1 MPRLWRLSLTL
12 VLAALLYTATGA
24 LFAQSLPL
32 PEHPRFTFQKI
43 PEHLGLSTATVTSLA
58 QDAQGFLWIGTQD
71 GLFRYDGANVMQ
83 FSTGQ
88 GLGNFRINQ
97 LFISPRGDLWAVS
110 VLGVWRYVQG
120 RFKQLPLPDGHKLRG
135 LVMGVTVDKDNVA
148 WVVVDD
154 GILLEINADHPEDF
168 HVFPAEPARL
178 VTYAPDDSIL
188 VGLESRVGRISK
200 GSKELEILPG
210 ELPDLPVYALVTD
223 GNGDIWA
230 RTPRHFSR
238 WDPEKKRWIQDD
250 AGLPGASEFGYPTV
264 TRLGDILLPTIQG
277 LYRRSHGRW
286 EAIAEREGMETNA
299 LFAAI
304 EDFDG
309 AIWLG
314 FGGNGVERWPGPNEW
329 LGWSRTEGLPDSVVW
344 SLVRDSQKRLWV
356 ATNTGLGM
364 WSPSQHKWRI
374 WNTNN
379 GLPGETVHRLVITP
393 EGTLWGLAA
402 PGGLFWIDLQS
413 LELHTIGNPEHLN
426 SRVRAPIYNIAT
438 GPGGYLWA
446 SGNGFIDQY
455 KNVNGHVIRN
465 NISVPDTV
473 KMAVS
478 SLQVTDDGVIWGGGR
493 DGLSR
498 FDGKQWRLITPR
510 DGLLYEDVNTIGAA
524 SSAEIWIS
532 HDEPEGVTRVRL
544 NKNGHPELRHYNMA
558 NGLAGNSIYLIA
570 RDHNGNVWLGGDQGV
585 TIIHADGTLSVQSH
599 NSGLLWNDVSAG
611 GFYEDADG
619 GIFIGTS
626 RGLAYR
632 RPNIPTT
639 KSLGPET
646 VITSV
651 SFAGRE
657 MLYADHPR
665 ISYRDA
671 TFEAHFSVP
680 AIDRPAGQSCKYQLQ
695 GLERDQVETTLR
707 QVRYTALPAG
717 DYTFTV
723 SCGALNRGW
732 STPATWSFTIQ
743 PPWWQHLWTRIAL
756 LLLLILAIAWI
767 TRIRT
772 HALENQRQRLE
783 EAVAARNAELSA
795 ANKQLEEASLKDPLT
810 GIRNRRFFELT
821 IPRDVQQT
829 IRAYQMASPS
839 DPPRDRDLLFFIV
852 DIDHFKY
859 LNDTWGH
866 ATGDEVLIAMA
877 RRLAS
882 VIRETDVLVRWGG
895 EEFMIVSQSTSPAA
909 AQQVVRRIL
918 EVIGG
923 QPFET
928 SDGLSISKTCSVGW
942 AVFPWI
948 SKVPV
953 AVSVDDIIK
962 LADRALYMAKQ
973 GGRNRAI
980 GLYPDASMEDE
991 PIGQQKA
998 KPRVVEIY
1006 GPVPAMESQS

>member
-1 MPRLWRLSLTL
+1 MS
-12 VLAALLYTATGA
+12 
-24 LFAQSLPL
+24 AQSLPL

-58 QDAQGFLWIGTQD
+58 QDSQGFLWIGTQD
-71 GLFRYDGANVMQ
+71 GLFRYDGANVIK
-83 FSTGQ
+83 FAAGQ
-88 GLGNFRINQ
+88 GLGDFRIDQ

-110 VLGVWRYVQG
+110 LLGVWRYVQG

-135 LVMGVTVDKDNVA
+135 LVMGATVDKDNVA

-168 HVFPAEPARL
+168 HVFPAGPVRL

-188 VGLESRVGRISK
+188 IGLESRVARIPK
-200 GSKELEILPG
+200 GSKELEVLPG
-210 ELPDLPVYALVTD
+210 DLPDLPVYALVTD

-238 WDPEKKRWIQDD
+238 WDSEKKGWIQDD

-286 EAIAEREGMETNA
+286 EAIGEREGMGTNA

-329 LGWSRTEGLPDSVVW
+329 LGWSRPEGLPDSVVW
-344 SLVRDSQKRLWV
+344 STVRDSQKRLWV

-364 WSPSQHKWRI
+364 WSPSQHQWRI

-379 GLPGETVHRLVITP
+379 GLSGEVRKLVITP
-393 EGTLWGLAA
+393 QGALWGLSV
-402 PGGLFWIDLQS
+402 PGGLFWIDLQT
-413 LELHTIGNPEHLN
+413 LDLHTIRTPEHAKLL
-426 SRVRAPIYNIAT
+426 SKPYGSIAP
-438 GPGGYLWA
+438 GPGGCLLA
-446 SGNGFIDQY
+446 GGSGFIDQY
-455 KNVNGHVIRN
+455 KNVKGQIIRSS
-465 NISVPDTV
+465 ISVPDTV
-473 KMAVS
+473 KMAVRE
-478 SLQVTDDGVIWGGGR
+478 LQVMEDGVIWGAGR
-493 DGLSR
+493 KGVSR
-498 FDGKQWRLITPR
+498 FDGKQWQFISPQ
-510 DGLLYEDVNTIGAA
+510 DGLLNESVSTIGAA
-524 SSAEIWIS
+524 SSSELWVS
-532 HDEPEGVTRVRL
+532 YFEPVGVTRIRV
-544 NKNGHPELRHYNMA
+544 NKDGRPELRHYTTA
-558 NGLAGNSIYLIA
+558 DGLASNSIYLIA

-585 TIIHADGTLSVQSH
+585 TIIHPDGTFSDETHS
-599 NSGLLWNDVSAG
+599 SGLLWDDVSAD

-651 SFAGRE
+651 TFAGRE
-657 MLYADHPR
+657 MFYASHHR

-680 AIDRPAGQSCKYQLQ
+680 AIDSPAGQSCKYQLQ
-695 GLERDQVETTLR
+695 GLERDPVETTLR

-717 DYTFTV
+717 DYTFAV

-732 STPATWSFTIQ
+732 SAPATWSFTIQ
-743 PPWWQHLWTRIAL
+743 PPWWQRLWSRIG
-756 LLLLILAIAWI
+756 LLILLIFAIAWI
-767 TRIRT
+767 TRVRT
-772 HALENQRQRLE
+772 HALENQRRRLE
-783 EAVAARNAELSA
+783 AAVAARNAELWA

-839 DPPRDRDLLFFIV
+839 DPPKDRDLVFFIV
-852 DIDHFKY
+852 DIDHFKS

-866 ATGDEVLIAMA
+866 ATGDEVLIAVA

-895 EEFMIVSQSTSPAA
+895 EEFLIVSQSTSPAA
-909 AQQVVRRIL
+909 ARQVARRIL
-918 EVIGG
+918 DATGG

-953 AVSVDDIIK
+953 AVPVDDIIK

-980 GLYPDASMEDE
+980 GLYPDETMEDE
-991 PIGQQKA
+991 PLGQQKDR
-998 KPRVVEIY
+998 PRAVEIH
-1006 GPVPAMESQS
+1006 GPVPAVEHQS

>member
-1 MPRLWRLSLTL
+1 MPRLWLLSLTL
-12 VLAALLYTATGA
+12 VLAALLLYTAPGE
-24 LFAQSLPL
+24 LSAQSLPL
-32 PEHPRFTFQKI
+32 PEHPRFAFQKI

-71 GLFRYDGANVMQ
+71 GLFRYDGANVIQ
-83 FSTGQ
+83 FAAGQ

-110 VLGVWRYVQG
+110 ILGVWRYVQG

-135 LVMGVTVDKDNVA
+135 LMGATVDKDNVV

-168 HVFPAEPARL
+168 HVFPAEPVRL

-188 VGLESRVGRISK
+188 VGLESRVGRIPK
-200 GSKELEILPG
+200 GSKELEVLPG
-210 ELPDLPVYALVTD
+210 DLPDLPVYALVTD

-230 RTPRHFSR
+230 RTAKHFSR
-238 WDPEKKRWIQDD
+238 WNAEKKRWIQDD

-286 EAIAEREGMETNA
+286 NAIGEREGMGTNA

-329 LGWSRTEGLPDSVVW
+329 LGWSRSEGLPDSVVW
-344 SLVRDSQKRLWV
+344 STVRDSQKRLWV

-364 WSPSQHKWRI
+364 WDPSQHKWRT

-379 GLPGETVHRLVITP
+379 GLPGETVRKLVITP
-393 EGTLWGLAA
+393 EGTLWGLSV
-402 PGGLFWIDLQS
+402 PGGLFWIDLQT
-413 LELHTIGNPEHLN
+413 LGLHTISAPEHPE
-426 SRVRAPIYNIAT
+426 SRSRGYSSIAP
-438 GPGGYLWA
+438 GPGGCLLA
-446 SGNGFIDQY
+446 GGNGFIDQY
-455 KNVNGHVIRN
+455 KSVKGQIIRSS
-465 NISVPDTV
+465 ISVPDTV
-473 KMAVS
+473 KMAVRE
-478 SLQVTDDGVIWGGGR
+478 LQVVENGVIWGAGR
-493 DGLSR
+493 KGVSR

-510 DGLLYEDVNTIGAA
+510 DGLLNESVSTIGAA
-524 SSAEIWIS
+524 NSSEIWVS
-532 HDEPEGVTRVRL
+532 YFEPVGVTRIRV
-544 NKNGHPELRHYNMA
+544 NKDGRPELRHYTA
-558 NGLAGNSIYLIA
+558 ADGLASNSIYLIA

-585 TIIHADGTLSVQSH
+585 TIVHPDGTFSDETHS
-599 NSGLLWNDVSAG
+599 SGLLWDDVSVD

-639 KSLGPET
+639 KSMGPET

-695 GLERDQVETTLR
+695 GLERDPVETTLR

-717 DYTFTV
+717 DFTFTV

-743 PPWWQHLWTRIAL
+743 PPWWQRIWTRISL
-756 LLLLILAIAWI
+756 LLLLILAIAWT

-829 IRAYQMASPS
+829 IRAYQTANPGE
-839 DPPRDRDLLFFIV
+839 PPRDRDLVFFIM
-852 DIDHFKY
+852 DIDHFKD
-859 LNDTWGH
+859 LNDTYGH
-866 ATGDEVLIAMA
+866 TTGDEVLVAMA

-882 VIRETDVLVRWGG
+882 IIRETDVLVRWGG
-895 EEFMIVSQSTSPAA
+895 EEFLIVSQSTNTGTAKRVA
-909 AQQVVRRIL
+909 RRIL
-918 EVIGG
+918 DVVGG

-928 SDGLSISKTCSVGW
+928 SDGLCISKTCSVGW

-948 SKVPV
+948 GKVPV
-953 AVSVDDIIK
+953 AVPVDDIIK

-980 GLYPDASMEDE
+980 GLYPDESMEDE

-998 KPRVVEIY
+998 RPRAVEIH
-1006 GPVPAMESQS
+1006 GPVPAVEHQS